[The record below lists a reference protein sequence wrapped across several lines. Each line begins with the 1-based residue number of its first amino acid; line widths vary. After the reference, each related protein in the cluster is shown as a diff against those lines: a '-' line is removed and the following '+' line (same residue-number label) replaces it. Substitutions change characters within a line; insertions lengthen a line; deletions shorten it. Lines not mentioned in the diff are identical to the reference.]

1 LLRLAPLSAKLK
13 KQSIEG
19 RDRSVFF
26 SLLAGLI
33 SIQQCDRNSPF
44 VQLNQLELAGVE
56 IGTYRAQGI
65 RHTVKIRKA
74 TRVGALRSPGLGQL
88 FNVYQA

>member
-1 LLRLAPLSAKLK
+1 LGLASLSAKLK
-13 KQSIEG
+13 KQPIEG

-26 SLLAGLI
+26 SFVACLV

-65 RHTVKIRKA
+65 RHTVKIRKLR
-74 TRVGALRSPGLGQL
+74 RVGALRSPGLGQF
-88 FNVYQA
+88 FNVCQA